1 MKITLVLVCCVMI
14 FFGIFMPYYFLEGM
28 FEQDGLGIIFMV
40 GVIIAVWLLISL
52 IINLKN
58 KHIIKTN
65 KVKEIYVRDVDV
77 EYSPAVLSLLLN
89 NKIETSKDLPATL
102 LNLCAKRIVKIEKT
116 DEKIKIIDL
125 KNKKEVEKLPL
136 DEKYAYNMFL
146 KGVTN
151 IAINEWKNIV
161 EEEYKKHNFS
171 VGKMAPLGLY
181 LFGLY
186 VITFIGI
193 LMYYTITGSG
203 DIGKFFIWLLFGSF
217 IASCEM
223 VIIYEMK
230 EIIAEFANRNSK
242 NEFREIYTSKGAR
255 EFSKWKKFER
265 FILDFSIIKERE
277 HESVTLW
284 GKYLSYSIALGIN
297 KKCDKELYNKIE
309 KEYLFD
315 FNLFSEMYDYKD
327 E

>member
-1 MKITLVLVCCVMI
+1 MKIILALVSCVMI
-14 FFGIFMPYYFLEGM
+14 YLGISLPYFFLEGI
-28 FEQDGLGIIFMV
+28 FGENSLGIMFLA
-40 GVIIAVWLLISL
+40 GLIIAVWLLISL
-52 IINLKN
+52 AINLKN

-89 NKIETSKDLPATL
+89 NKIEASKDLSATL

-116 DEKIKIIDL
+116 DGKIKIIDL
-125 KNKKEVEKLPL
+125 KNKKEVEKLPP
-136 DEKYAYNMFL
+136 DEKYAYDMFL
-146 KGVTN
+146 NGVTN
-151 IAINEWKNIV
+151 VTINEWKNKV
-161 EEEYKKHNFS
+161 EAEYKKYNFS
-171 VGKMAPLGLY
+171 VGKMAPLGVY

-186 VITFIGI
+186 AITFIVI
-193 LMYYTITGSG
+193 LIYCSITGSG
-203 DIGKFFIWLLFGSF
+203 DVGQFFIWLLFGSF

-223 VIIYEMK
+223 VLIYEFR
-230 EIIAEFANRNSK
+230 EIIAEFTNRKSN
-242 NEFREIYTSKGAR
+242 NEFRDIYTSKGAR

-297 KKCDKELYNKIE
+297 KKCDKEVYDKIE
-309 KEYLFD
+309 KEFLFD
-315 FNLFSEMYDYKD
+315 FDLFSDMYDYN